1 MALMT
6 AIVARSASA
15 AAAPYA
21 GAVSSQIRVAAPAPV
36 ALRSQLRTPSRDEML
51 QFHAEFLRAGWEGAQ
66 LAAIC
71 TGYARAG
78 GTVKPT
84 GTQFATLFTDLD
96 GDRRPEWVVG
106 AYFPT
111 RATTG
116 SQGSSAMGGRGMV
129 TTRDDRA
136 RVVVFQKPSTGP
148 WRIDWISPGLGYE
161 FRAPE
166 HNLREVAEGL
176 GQIEHLR
183 PPLSITDIDGDRRP
197 DIIYQCWSE
206 SPVVGALP
214 GIYRFDGTRW
224 VGVAPQADRFSLQ
237 DVDADG
243 TLEVVTGSRYVGY
256 GSGDDDVP
264 RVWRWTGRQ
273 YHEASSEFPKFYAGL
288 TAKYRSYVQRKE
300 QKGETFDRASW
311 ERAIRKATSLAG

>member
-1 MALMT
+1 MDLPNIFARPLFKVGRALALT
-6 AIVARSASA
+6 AAIVAGSAGA

-21 GAVSSQIRVAAPAPV
+21 GAVTTQIRVAAPAPV
-36 ALRSQLRTPSRDEML
+36 PQRSQLRTPSRDVML

-71 TGYARAG
+71 TGFARAG
-78 GTVKPT
+78 ATVKPT
-84 GTQFATLFTDLD
+84 GTQFATLYADLD

-106 AYFPT
+106 AYFPL
-111 RATTG
+111 RAATAPPT
-116 SQGSSAMGGRGMV
+116 SSSMSTRGMV

-136 RVVVFQKPSTGP
+136 RVVIFRKPFAGP

-166 HNLREVAEGL
+166 YNLREVAEGL
-176 GQIEHLR
+176 GQMEHLR

-214 GIYRFDGTRW
+214 GIY
-224 VGVAPQADRFSLQ
+224 
-237 DVDADG
+237 
-243 TLEVVTGSRYVGY
+243 
-256 GSGDDDVP
+256 
-264 RVWRWTGRQ
+264 
-273 YHEASSEFPKFYAGL
+273 
-288 TAKYRSYVQRKE
+288 
-300 QKGETFDRASW
+300 
-311 ERAIRKATSLAG
+311 